1 MVVFSLH
8 VWGFLI
14 SIFYGKID
22 SFWPI
27 EILLLLTLKFNNA
40 QSAMWDTMLVVIN
53 SVYFAQ
59 YHIFSYL
66 KPKHGF
72 ATANHGY

>member
-1 MVVFSLH
+1 MVVFSLY

-27 EILLLLTLKFNNA
+27 EILFLTLKFNNA
-40 QSAMWDTMLVVIN
+40 QSAMWATMLVVIN
-53 SVYFAQ
+53 SVYFSQ
-59 YHIFSYL
+59 YHIFCYL
-66 KPKHGF
+66 KPKRGF
-72 ATANHGY
+72 VTANHGY